1 MRRVLTDPLLE
12 LRRRLHDAKSVAD
25 GALAQVP
32 DSLWF
37 RQLDPESNSIGTLVR
52 HLAGS
57 MASRWTDFLATD
69 GEKPDRRRDLE
80 FEDPP
85 VQDVA
90 AVADLRARWES
101 AWSLLFREIDALS
114 SSDLE
119 RTVTIRGEP
128 HTVFQA
134 ALRQLGHAW
143 YHVGQIVSLAKHF
156 AGPSWRTLSV
166 PKGGSEAHT
175 AAMLERFKGRPC
187 P

>member
-1 MRRVLTDPLLE
+1 VQTDPLLE

-32 DSLWF
+32 DAMWF
-37 RQLDPESNSIGTLVR
+37 RRLDPESNSVATLVR

-57 MASRWTDFLATD
+57 MTSRWTDFLASD
-69 GEKPDRRRDLE
+69 GEKPDRHRDAE
-80 FEDPP
+80 FEDPT

-101 AWSLLFREIDALS
+101 AWSLLFRELDALS
-114 SSDLE
+114 SSDLG
-119 RTVTIRGEP
+119 RMVTIRGEP
-128 HTVFQA
+128 HTVLQA
-134 ALRQLGHAW
+134 TLRQLGHAW
-143 YHVGQIVSLAKHF
+143 YHVGQIVLLAKHL
-156 AGPSWRTLSV
+156 AGPGWRTLSV

-175 AAMLERFKGRPC
+175 AAMLQKFGVRPH

>member
-1 MRRVLTDPLLE
+1 MLTDPLLE
-12 LRRRLHDAKSVAD
+12 LRRRLHDAKAVGD

-32 DSLWF
+32 DSMWF
-37 RQLDPESNSIGTLVR
+37 RRLDPESNSIATLVR

-57 MASRWTDFLATD
+57 MTSRWTDFLTAD
-69 GEKPDRRRDLE
+69 GEKSDRGRDHE
-80 FEDPP
+80 FEDPR

-114 SSDLE
+114 SADLE

-128 HTVFQA
+128 HSVFQA

-143 YHVGQIVSLAKHF
+143 YHVGQIVSLAKHL
-156 AGPSWRTLSV
+156 AGPDWRTLSV

-175 AAMLERFKGRPC
+175 AAMLEKFKGRP
-187 P
+187 PP